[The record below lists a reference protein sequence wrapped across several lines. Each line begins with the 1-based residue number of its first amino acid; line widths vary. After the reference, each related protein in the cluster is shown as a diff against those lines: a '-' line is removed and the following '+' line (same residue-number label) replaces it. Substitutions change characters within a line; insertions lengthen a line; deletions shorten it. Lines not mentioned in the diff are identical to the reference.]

1 MFTLAAIRV
10 QTASRVATR
19 SLSASSVTKKD
30 ILQELYLKEIRNYK
44 PDASAA
50 KADVTTKEFAAPKV
64 PEAPKNDI
72 DLKSDLKTYE
82 QSGVLTQ

>member
-10 QTASRVATR
+10 QTVGRVAIR
-19 SLSASSVTKKD
+19 SLSASSVAKK
-30 ILQELYLKEIRNYK
+30 ELYLKEIRSYK

-50 KADVTTKEFAAPKV
+50 KADVSTKEFAAPKA

-82 QSGVLTQ
+82 QAGVLTQ